1 MKTKVRREKQTKEK
15 KSRFSIP
22 AGFTSKPWTE
32 TNKSN
37 RKERNSSKPIGLHTR
52 CCCCSFLKPMFANL
66 SWKREKTKK
75 RSRNCWNSRTPKTPP
90 RCIYMNEFIFLTK
103 ETCYR
108 LRLQNVSGRRM
119 VTMMK
124 MMKMVMLIARNHK
137 RRVRCTVFPFFSA
150 TAKPS
155 RDSASIIKLVPTFEG
170 LILREKEPKFSERER
185 ERERECQFL
194 HPKKWE
200 WNCSYEGTK
209 WMMQMMME
217 ILPLPKSMFCFWIR
231 KR

>member
-1 MKTKVRREKQTKEK
+1 
-15 KSRFSIP
+15 
-22 AGFTSKPWTE
+22 
-32 TNKSN
+32 
-37 RKERNSSKPIGLHTR
+37 
-52 CCCCSFLKPMFANL
+52 
-66 SWKREKTKK
+66 
-75 RSRNCWNSRTPKTPP
+75 
-90 RCIYMNEFIFLTK
+90 MNEFIFLTK

-124 MMKMVMLIARNHK
+124 MVMMIARNHK
-137 RRVRCTVFPFFSA
+137 RRVRCTVFPSFSA

-155 RDSASIIKLVPTFEG
+155 RDSASIIKLMPTFEG
-170 LILREKEPKFSERER
+170 LILREKEPKVSER